1 MNKGLTAKGRAT
13 RQRIVVATALL
24 SRQKGAAETTLDDV
38 RAATATSKS
47 QLFHYFP
54 DGRSDILTAV
64 AEYEAAQVL
73 EAQQPYLGD
82 LSTWETWQKWRR
94 QVLDHYTELGQ
105 QCPLGSLTTELGKSS
120 SQARVILTTLFDD
133 WEEALLRGVRAIAPD
148 EPETARDRARSIL
161 TAIQGGVVML
171 QATGRTEYLDAAL
184 TAAISP
190 LRPSTPHAATA
201 DM

>member
-1 MNKGLTAKGRAT
+1 M
-13 RQRIVVATALL
+13 VVAAALL
-24 SRQKGAAETTLDDV
+24 TRQKGAAETTLDDV

-82 LSTWETWQKWRR
+82 LSLWEAWQKWR
-94 QVLDHYTELGQ
+94 QEVLHHYTELGQ

-120 SQARVILTTLFDD
+120 PQARSIITTLFDD
-133 WEEALLRGVRAIAPD
+133 WEEALLRGARAMTPD

-161 TAIQGGVVML
+161 TAVQGGVVML
-171 QATGRTEYLDAAL
+171 QATGRTDYLDAAL
-184 TAAISP
+184 TAAINALQP
-190 LRPSTPHAATA
+190 ATPRTA
-201 DM
+201 

>member
-13 RQRIVVATALL
+13 RQRIVVAAALL
-24 SRQKGAAETTLDDV
+24 TRQKGAAETTLDDV

-82 LSTWETWQKWRR
+82 LSTWEAWQKWR
-94 QVLDHYTELGQ
+94 QEVLHHYTELGQ
-105 QCPLGSLTTELGKSS
+105 RCPLGSLTTELGKSS
-120 SQARVILTTLFDD
+120 PQALAIITTLFDD
-133 WEEALLRGVRAIAPD
+133 WEEALLRGVRAMTPD

-161 TAIQGGVVML
+161 TAVQGGVVML
-171 QATGRTEYLDAAL
+171 QATGRTDYLDAAL
-184 TAAISP
+184 TAAINP
-190 LRPSTPHAATA
+190 LQPATPCTA
-201 DM
+201 